1 MKVSKIVVLAAL
13 TASFS
18 HHAVAKDAMYKWC
31 AEEPAAP
38 VVVQP
43 QVERIN
49 LSAVNNI
56 NGVSINEKI

>member
-18 HHAVAKDAMYKWC
+18 HYAVAKDAMYKWC

-49 LSAVNNI
+49 LSA
-56 NGVSINEKI
+56 